1 MSDLSSCCTTLAS
14 NSRRSESAM
23 RISAAPPVLTA
34 WVLVTTI
41 PSGETI
47 TPEPSEFW
55 MRSCGMPK
63 RSPKKRRNRG
73 SSAKGDTNVGT
84 RAHVN
89 VDDGGCS
96 LLDDGREGE
105 LRGLARGR

>member
-1 MSDLSSCCTTLAS
+1 MSDFSSSWTTLAS
-14 NSRRSESAM
+14 NSRRSASAM
-23 RISAAPPVLTA
+23 RISAAPPILTT

-63 RSPKKRRNRG
+63 RSPKKRRNSG
-73 SSAKGDTNVGT
+73 SSANGDTKVAT
-84 RAHVN
+84 RA
-89 VDDGGCS
+89 
-96 LLDDGREGE
+96 RT
-105 LRGLARGR
+105 